1 MKQLIFLLATAIAWG
16 QQKPPALPGPPA
28 PAASD
33 PVVVTIGTQTLTQS
47 QFEQILAT
55 LPAQTKSTAQTPAG
69 RRQLAEQLAEL
80 MMMAQEAKAHKLDQD
95 RDVQIRVMLMTNQTL
110 ANAEYQLL
118 GKPDD
123 ALLRAYYEA
132 HKSEMDEI
140 HARHILI
147 RFKGSKVPLRLNE
160 KDLTEEE
167 ALAKAQ
173 EIRAKIVAGAKF
185 EEVAKAESDDVGS
198 GDNGGDLDPFIKG
211 KMVPQF
217 EAAAFALPI
226 GQLSEPVKSDFGYHL
241 ILVESRR
248 SKSFAEATP
257 ELLRQA
263 AIPPGLQIVVDGA
276 VTGSVGGPDQA
287 KKGLEE
293 LKKKTPVVYNETYFT
308 K

>member
-1 MKQLIFLLATAIAWG
+1 MKRLILLFALLYPAMLAWG
-16 QQKPPALPGPPA
+16 QQGPPVPSA
-28 PAASD
+28 D
-33 PVVVTIGTQTLTQS
+33 PVVLTVGTEKLTQS

-55 LPAQTKSTAQTPAG
+55 LPAQSKGAAQTPAG
-69 RRQLAEQLAEL
+69 RRQLAEQLSEL
-80 MMMAQEAKAHKLDQD
+80 LMMAQEARAHKLDQD
-95 RDVQIRVMLMTNQTL
+95 RDVETRLTLVTNQTL

-123 ALLRAYYEA
+123 AALHAYYDA
-132 HKSEMDEI
+132 HKGDMDEI

-173 EIRAKIVAGAKF
+173 EVRAKIVAGAKF
-185 EEVAKAESDDVGS
+185 EEVAKTESDDVGS
-198 GDNGGDLDPFIKG
+198 GENGGDLDPFTKG

-241 ILVESRR
+241 ILVESRK

-257 ELLRQA
+257 E
-263 AIPPGLQIVVDGA
+263 ILQKVA
-276 VTGSVGGPDQA
+276 PDQA
-287 KKGLEE
+287 KKGLED
-293 LKKKTPVVYNETYFT
+293 LKKKTTVVYNETYFA

>member
-1 MKQLIFLLATAIAWG
+1 MKQLIFLLAAALAWG
-16 QQKPPALPGPPA
+16 QQKPPAPTAPPGPPV
-28 PAASD
+28 PAALD
-33 PVVVTIGTQTLTQS
+33 PVVLTIGTQTLTQS
-47 QFEQILAT
+47 QFEQILST
-55 LPAQTKSTAQTPAG
+55 LPAQTKATAQTPAG
-69 RRQLAEQLAEL
+69 RRQLADQLAEL
-80 MMMAQEAKAHKLDQD
+80 MMMAQEARARKLDQD
-95 RDVQIRVMLMTNQTL
+95 RDVQTRMKLVTDQTL
-110 ANAEYQLL
+110 ANAEYQAL

-123 ALLRAYYEA
+123 AALHAYYDA
-132 HKSEMDEI
+132 HKDDMAEV

-173 EIRAKIVAGAKF
+173 EVRAEIVAGAKF

-198 GDNGGDLDPFIKG
+198 GENGGDLDPFTKG

-226 GQLSEPVKSDFGYHL
+226 GQLSDPVKSDFGYHL
-241 ILVESRR
+241 ILVESRKP
-248 SKSFAEATP
+248 KSLADATP
-257 ELLRQA
+257 E
-263 AIPPGLQIVVDGA
+263 ILQKI
-276 VTGSVGGPDQA
+276 GPEQA

-293 LKKKTPVVYNETYFT
+293 LKKKTPVVYNDTYFT